1 MQSAPNP
8 AKFMMLVLK
17 LAFIVS
23 GLLFIVVVAR
33 VPTQTPQQ
41 PVSPAFE
48 WVITILA
55 IADDIVG
62 LCGRG
67 LFRWIAK
74 HTSPN
79 GQASAPLRVWMTG
92 NVFSLALMQSCI
104 LFGMV
109 LHFVGARVR
118 LVELLFAVG
127 MISLVLW
134 SPGTPPAAKQETPF
148 QV

>member
-48 WVITILA
+48 WAVTVLGIIEDVIGLNGRRLFLWLA
-55 IADDIVG
+55 KRAPG
-62 LCGRG
+62 N
-67 LFRWIAK
+67 A
-74 HTSPN
+74 
-79 GQASAPLRVWMTG
+79 QASTPLGRWMTG
-92 NVFSLALMQSCI
+92 NVMSLAFMETCI